1 MQKNIIVAAL
11 ALALCGA
18 GAAMAQTAPASKVEL
33 WGIVDAA
40 VRHTNNEGVGQKSK
54 TQMIGGGM
62 SQSRWGINV
71 TEDLGGGNTALVVL
85 ENRFDA
91 DAGNAAA
98 NAPFFQLAHV
108 GLQTPYGRLT
118 AGRQWNVLF
127 DVVTSTYA
135 SFPYSPYMEAY
146 KPEFGMAM
154 GARTSNMLKYTFA
167 TQDRSLV
174 GSLQYSFDENND
186 TKDIEAGFPGN
197 AAQLRDLIGAKAKA
211 LSTINGG
218 AWKTVG
224 GYLRYAPGNG
234 LAVGGGY
241 LRSTLPG
248 GTDVDAWTLGGSY
261 RTGPWYLSAGYVLNK
276 AKYTAATNTIQRLR
290 NNVDGHIMNTFWTG
304 ASNGGFVAGVPG
316 DMADKRQLFKIGVG
330 YQVTPQLNLGAHYFH
345 GKQTGSPTG
354 RFDGK
359 ANFVVAVAD
368 YAFSKRTDA
377 YVGIDNTRVSGGDG
391 VAVDA
396 NGARSRTG
404 FTIGLRH
411 RF

>member
-1 MQKNIIVAAL
+1 
-11 ALALCGA
+11 
-18 GAAMAQTAPASKVEL
+18 MAQTAPASKVEL

-40 VRHTNNEGVGQKSK
+40 VRHTNNEGVNQKSK

-85 ENRFDA
+85 ENRLNA
-91 DAGNAAA
+91 DDGSVST
-98 NAPFFQLAHV
+98 PFFQLANV

-146 KPEFGMAM
+146 KPELGFAM

-167 TQDRSLV
+167 TPNRSLV

-186 TKDIEAGFPGN
+186 TKALEAGLPAS
-197 AAQLRDLIGAKAKA
+197 AAQVPAFVA
-211 LSTINGG
+211 STLGGG
-218 AWKTVG
+218 AWKTFG

-261 RTGPWYLSAGYVLNK
+261 RTGPWYLSAGYGLNK
-276 AKYTAATNTIQRLR
+276 AKFTAAGANPIQAFR
-290 NNVDGHIMNTFWTG
+290 NVVDGAILGQFWAG
-304 ASNGGFVAGVPG
+304 QSNGGFIPG
-316 DMADKRQLFKIGVG
+316 DADKRQLFKLGVG
-330 YQVTPQLNLGAHYFH
+330 YQATPQLNVGLHYFH
-345 GKQTGSPTG
+345 GKQTGSATG
-354 RFDGK
+354 LSNGK

-377 YVGIDNTRVSGGDG
+377 YVGIDNTRLSGGDN
-391 VAVDA
+391 VYLDA
-396 NGARSRTG
+396 ASKARSRTG

>member
-1 MQKNIIVAAL
+1 MQKNIIVA

-40 VRHTNNEGVGQKSK
+40 VRHTNNEGVNQKSK

-85 ENRFDA
+85 ENRLNA
-91 DAGNAAA
+91 DDGSVST
-98 NAPFFQLAHV
+98 PFFQLANL

-146 KPEFGMAM
+146 KPELGFAM

-167 TQDRSLV
+167 TPNRSLV

-186 TKDIEAGFPGN
+186 TKALEAGLPAS
-197 AAQLRDLIGAKAKA
+197 AAQVPAFVA
-211 LSTINGG
+211 STLGGG
-218 AWKTVG
+218 AWKTFG

-261 RTGPWYLSAGYVLNK
+261 RTGPWYLSAGYGLNK
-276 AKYTAATNTIQRLR
+276 AKFTAAGANPIQAFR
-290 NNVDGHIMNTFWTG
+290 NVVDGAILGQFWAG
-304 ASNGGFVAGVPG
+304 QSNGGFIPG
-316 DMADKRQLFKIGVG
+316 DADKRQLFKLGVG
-330 YQVTPQLNLGAHYFH
+330 YQATPQLNVGLHYFH
-345 GKQTGSPTG
+345 GKQTGSATG
-354 RFDGK
+354 LSNGK

-377 YVGIDNTRVSGGDG
+377 YVGIDNTRLSGGDN
-391 VAVDA
+391 VYLDA
-396 NGARSRTG
+396 ASKARSRTG

>member
-1 MQKNIIVAAL
+1 
-11 ALALCGA
+11 LALCGA

-40 VRHTNNEGVGQKSK
+40 VRHTNNEGVNQKSK

-85 ENRFDA
+85 ENRLNA
-91 DAGNAAA
+91 DDGSVST
-98 NAPFFQLAHV
+98 PFFQLANV

-146 KPEFGMAM
+146 KPELGFAM

-167 TQDRSLV
+167 TPNRSLV

-186 TKDIEAGFPGN
+186 TKALEAGLPAS
-197 AAQLRDLIGAKAKA
+197 AAQVPAFVA
-211 LSTINGG
+211 STLGGG
-218 AWKTVG
+218 AWKTFG

-261 RTGPWYLSAGYVLNK
+261 RTGPWYLSAGYGLNK
-276 AKYTAATNTIQRLR
+276 AKFTAAGANPIQAFR
-290 NNVDGHIMNTFWTG
+290 NVVDGAILGQFWAG
-304 ASNGGFVAGVPG
+304 QSNGGFIRGN
-316 DMADKRQLFKIGVG
+316 ADKRQLFKLGVG
-330 YQVTPQLNLGAHYFH
+330 YQATPQLNVGLHYFH
-345 GKQTGSPTG
+345 GKQTGSATG
-354 RFDGK
+354 LSNGK

-377 YVGIDNTRVSGGDG
+377 YVGIDNTRLSGGDN
-391 VAVDA
+391 VYLDA
-396 NGARSRTG
+396 ASKARSRTG

>member
-1 MQKNIIVAAL
+1 MQKNIIVA

-40 VRHTNNEGVGQKSK
+40 VRHTNNEGVNQKSK

-85 ENRFDA
+85 ENRLNA
-91 DAGNAAA
+91 DDGSVST
-98 NAPFFQLAHV
+98 PFFQLANV

-146 KPEFGMAM
+146 KPELGVAM

-167 TQDRSLV
+167 TPNRSLV

-186 TKDIEAGFPGN
+186 TKALEAGLPAS
-197 AAQLRDLIGAKAKA
+197 AAQVPAFVA
-211 LSTINGG
+211 STLGGG
-218 AWKTVG
+218 AWKTFG

-261 RTGPWYLSAGYVLNK
+261 RTGPWYLSAGYGLNK
-276 AKYTAATNTIQRLR
+276 AKFTAAGANPIQAFR
-290 NNVDGHIMNTFWTG
+290 NVVDGAILGQFWAG
-304 ASNGGFVAGVPG
+304 QSNGGFIPG
-316 DMADKRQLFKIGVG
+316 DADKRQLFKLGVG
-330 YQVTPQLNLGAHYFH
+330 YQATPQLNVGLHYFH
-345 GKQTGSPTG
+345 GKQTGSATG
-354 RFDGK
+354 LSNGK

-377 YVGIDNTRVSGGDG
+377 YVGIDNTRLSGGDN
-391 VAVDA
+391 VYLDA
-396 NGARSRTG
+396 ASKARSRTG

>member
-11 ALALCGA
+11 ALCGA
-18 GAAMAQTAPASKVEL
+18 SVAMAQTSKVEL
-33 WGIVDAA
+33 YGIVDAA

-54 TQMIGGGM
+54 TQMTGDGM

-71 TEDLGGGNTALVVL
+71 TEDMGGGNTALVVL
-85 ENRFDA
+85 ENRFQA
-91 DAGNAAA
+91 DAGNAAP

-146 KPEFGMAM
+146 KPELGMAM

-197 AAQLRDLIGAKAKA
+197 AAQLRDLIGAKA

-241 LRSTLPG
+241 LRTTLPG

-261 RTGPWYLSAGYVLNK
+261 RTGPWYLSAGYGLNK
-276 AKYTAATNTIQRLR
+276 AKFTAAGANPIQKIR
-290 NNVDGHIMNTFWTG
+290 NQLDGAILGVFWAGQT
-304 ASNGGFVAGVPG
+304 NGGFVPG
-316 DMADKRQLFKIGVG
+316 DADKRQMVKLGVG
-330 YQVTPQLNLGAHYFH
+330 YQATQQLNLGLHYFH
-345 GKQTGSPTG
+345 GKQSGSATGMSN
-354 RFDGK
+354 GK

-377 YVGIDNTRVSGGDG
+377 YVGIDNTRLSGGDN
-391 VAVDA
+391 VYLDSDSK
-396 NGARSRTG
+396 ARSRTG

>member
-1 MQKNIIVAAL
+1 MQKNIIVA

-135 SFPYSPYMEAY
+135 SFPYSPYIEAY
-146 KPEFGMAM
+146 KPEFGLAM

-197 AAQLRDLIGAKAKA
+197 AAQLPALIGAKA

-241 LRSTLPG
+241 LRTTLPG

-261 RTGPWYLSAGYVLNK
+261 RTGPWYLSAGYGLNK
-276 AKYTAATNTIQRLR
+276 AKFTTAGANPIQKIR
-290 NNVDGHIMNTFWTG
+290 NQLDGAILGVFWAGQT
-304 ASNGGFVAGVPG
+304 NGGFVPG
-316 DMADKRQLFKIGVG
+316 DADKRQLFKLGVG
-330 YQVTPQLNLGAHYFH
+330 YQVTQQLNLGLHYFH
-345 GKQTGSPTG
+345 GKQSGSATGMSN
-354 RFDGK
+354 GK

-377 YVGIDNTRVSGGDG
+377 YVGIDNTRLSGDDN
-391 VAVDA
+391 VYLDA
-396 NGARSRTG
+396 ASKARSRTG

>member
-1 MQKNIIVAAL
+1 MQKNIIVA

-33 WGIVDAA
+33 LGVVDAA
-40 VRHTNNEGVGQKSK
+40 VRHTNNEGVNQKSK

-85 ENRFDA
+85 ENRLNA
-91 DAGNAAA
+91 DDGSVST
-98 NAPFFQLAHV
+98 PFFQLANV

-146 KPEFGMAM
+146 KPELGFAM

-167 TQDRSLV
+167 TPNRSLV

-186 TKDIEAGFPGN
+186 TKALEAGLPAS
-197 AAQLRDLIGAKAKA
+197 AAQVPAFVA
-211 LSTINGG
+211 STLGGG
-218 AWKTVG
+218 AWKTFG

-261 RTGPWYLSAGYVLNK
+261 RTGPWYLSAGYGLNK
-276 AKYTAATNTIQRLR
+276 AKFTAAGANPIQAFR
-290 NNVDGHIMNTFWTG
+290 NVVDGAILGQFWAG
-304 ASNGGFVAGVPG
+304 QSNGGFIPG
-316 DMADKRQLFKIGVG
+316 DADKRQLFKLGVG
-330 YQVTPQLNLGAHYFH
+330 YQATPQLNVGLHYFH
-345 GKQTGSPTG
+345 GKQTGSATG
-354 RFDGK
+354 LSNGK

-377 YVGIDNTRVSGGDG
+377 YVGIDNTRLSGGDN
-391 VAVDA
+391 VYLDA
-396 NGARSRTG
+396 ASKARSRTG

>member
-1 MQKNIIVAAL
+1 MQKNIIVA

-40 VRHTNNEGVGQKSK
+40 VRHTNNEGVNQTSK

-146 KPEFGMAM
+146 KPELGMAM

-197 AAQLRDLIGAKAKA
+197 AAQLPALIGAKA

-261 RTGPWYLSAGYVLNK
+261 RTGPWYLTAGYALNK
-276 AKYTAATNTIQRLR
+276 AKFTTAGANPIQKIR
-290 NNVDGHIMNTFWTG
+290 NQLDGAILGVFWAGQT
-304 ASNGGFVAGVPG
+304 NGGFVPG
-316 DMADKRQLFKIGVG
+316 DADKRQMVKLGVG
-330 YQVTPQLNLGAHYFH
+330 YQVTQQLNLGLHYFH
-345 GKQTGSPTG
+345 GKQSGSATGMSN
-354 RFDGK
+354 GK

-377 YVGIDNTRVSGGDG
+377 YVGIDNTRLSGGDN
-391 VAVDA
+391 VYLDRESK
-396 NGARSRTG
+396 ARSRTG
-404 FTIGLRH
+404 FTVGVRH

>member
-1 MQKNIIVAAL
+1 
-11 ALALCGA
+11 
-18 GAAMAQTAPASKVEL
+18 MAQTAPASKVEL

-40 VRHTNNEGVGQKSK
+40 VRHTNNEGVNQKSK

-85 ENRFDA
+85 ENRLNA
-91 DAGNAAA
+91 DDGSVST
-98 NAPFFQLAHV
+98 PFFQLANV

-146 KPEFGMAM
+146 KPELGFAM
-154 GARTSNMLKYTFA
+154 GALTSNMLKYTFA
-167 TQDRSLV
+167 TPNRSLV

-186 TKDIEAGFPGN
+186 TKALEAGLPAS
-197 AAQLRDLIGAKAKA
+197 AAQVPAFVA
-211 LSTINGG
+211 STLGGG
-218 AWKTVG
+218 AWKTFG

-261 RTGPWYLSAGYVLNK
+261 RTGPWYLSAGYGLNK
-276 AKYTAATNTIQRLR
+276 AKFTAAGANPIQAFR
-290 NNVDGHIMNTFWTG
+290 NVVDGAILGQFWAG
-304 ASNGGFVAGVPG
+304 QSNGGFIPG
-316 DMADKRQLFKIGVG
+316 DADKRQLFKLGVG
-330 YQVTPQLNLGAHYFH
+330 YQATPQLNVGLHYFH
-345 GKQTGSPTG
+345 GKQTGSATG
-354 RFDGK
+354 LSNGK

-377 YVGIDNTRVSGGDG
+377 YVGIDNTRLSGGDN
-391 VAVDA
+391 VYLDA
-396 NGARSRTG
+396 ASKARSRTG

>member
-1 MQKNIIVAAL
+1 MQKNIIVA

-33 WGIVDAA
+33 WGVVDAA
-40 VRHTNNEGVGQKSK
+40 VRHTNNEGVNQKSK

-85 ENRFDA
+85 ENRLNA
-91 DAGNAAA
+91 DDGSVST
-98 NAPFFQLAHV
+98 PFFQLANV

-146 KPEFGMAM
+146 KPELGVAM

-167 TQDRSLV
+167 TPNRSLV

-186 TKDIEAGFPGN
+186 TKALEAGLPAS
-197 AAQLRDLIGAKAKA
+197 AAQVPAFVA
-211 LSTINGG
+211 STLGGG
-218 AWKTVG
+218 AWKTFG

-261 RTGPWYLSAGYVLNK
+261 RTGPWYLSAGYGLNK
-276 AKYTAATNTIQRLR
+276 AKFTAAGANPIQAFR
-290 NNVDGHIMNTFWTG
+290 NVVDGAILGQFWAG
-304 ASNGGFVAGVPG
+304 QSNGGFIPG
-316 DMADKRQLFKIGVG
+316 DADKRQLFKLGVG
-330 YQVTPQLNLGAHYFH
+330 YQATPQLNVGLHYFH
-345 GKQTGSPTG
+345 GKQTGSATG
-354 RFDGK
+354 LSNGK

-377 YVGIDNTRVSGGDG
+377 YVGIDNTRLSGGDN
-391 VAVDA
+391 VYLDA
-396 NGARSRTG
+396 ASKARSRTG

>member
-1 MQKNIIVAAL
+1 MQKNIIVA

-40 VRHTNNEGVGQKSK
+40 VRHSNNEGVGQKSK
-54 TQMIGGGM
+54 TEMIGGGM

-98 NAPFFQLAHV
+98 NVPFFQLAHV

-146 KPEFGMAM
+146 KPELGMAM

-197 AAQLRDLIGAKAKA
+197 AAQLPALIRAKA

-241 LRSTLPG
+241 LRTTLPG

-261 RTGPWYLSAGYVLNK
+261 RTGPWYLSAGYGLNK
-276 AKYTAATNTIQRLR
+276 AKFTTAGANPIQTISNQLDSAILG
-290 NNVDGHIMNTFWTG
+290 VFWAGQT
-304 ASNGGFVAGVPG
+304 NGGFIPG
-316 DMADKRQLFKIGVG
+316 DADKRQLFKLGVG
-330 YQVTPQLNLGAHYFH
+330 YQVTQQLNVGLHYFH
-345 GKQTGSPTG
+345 GKQSGSATGLSN
-354 RFDGK
+354 GK

-377 YVGIDNTRVSGGDG
+377 YVGIDNTRLSGGDN
-391 VAVDA
+391 VYLDA
-396 NGARSRTG
+396 ASKARSRTG

>member
-1 MQKNIIVAAL
+1 MQKNIIVA

-40 VRHTNNEGVGQKSK
+40 VRHTNNEGVNQKSK

-85 ENRFDA
+85 ENRLNA
-91 DAGNAAA
+91 DDGSVST
-98 NAPFFQLAHV
+98 PFFQLANL

-146 KPEFGMAM
+146 KPELGVAM

-167 TQDRSLV
+167 TPNRSLV

-186 TKDIEAGFPGN
+186 TKALEAGLPAS
-197 AAQLRDLIGAKAKA
+197 AAQVPAFVA
-211 LSTINGG
+211 STLGGG
-218 AWKTVG
+218 AWKTFG

-261 RTGPWYLSAGYVLNK
+261 RTGPWYLSAGYGLNK
-276 AKYTAATNTIQRLR
+276 AKFTAAGANPIQAFR
-290 NNVDGHIMNTFWTG
+290 NVVDGAILGQFWAG
-304 ASNGGFVAGVPG
+304 QSNGGFIPG
-316 DMADKRQLFKIGVG
+316 NADKRQLFKLGVG
-330 YQVTPQLNLGAHYFH
+330 YQATPQLNLGLHYFH
-345 GKQTGSPTG
+345 GKQTGSATG
-354 RFDGK
+354 LSNGK

-377 YVGIDNTRVSGGDG
+377 YVGIDNTRLSGGDN
-391 VAVDA
+391 VYLDA
-396 NGARSRTG
+396 ASKARSRTG

>member
-1 MQKNIIVAAL
+1 MQKNIIVA

-40 VRHTNNEGVGQKSK
+40 VRHTNNEGVNQKSK

-85 ENRFDA
+85 ENRLNA
-91 DAGNAAA
+91 DDGSVST
-98 NAPFFQLAHV
+98 PFFQLANV

-146 KPEFGMAM
+146 KPELGFAM

-167 TQDRSLV
+167 TPNRSLV

-186 TKDIEAGFPGN
+186 TKALEAGLPAS
-197 AAQLRDLIGAKAKA
+197 AAQVPAFVA
-211 LSTINGG
+211 STLGGG

-261 RTGPWYLSAGYVLNK
+261 RTGPWYLSAGYGLNK
-276 AKYTAATNTIQRLR
+276 AKFTAAGANPIQAFR
-290 NNVDGHIMNTFWTG
+290 NAVDGAILGQFWAG
-304 ASNGGFVAGVPG
+304 QSNGGFIPG
-316 DMADKRQLFKIGVG
+316 DADKRQLFKLGVG
-330 YQVTPQLNLGAHYFH
+330 YQATPQLNVGLHYFH
-345 GKQTGSPTG
+345 GKQTGSATG
-354 RFDGK
+354 LSNGK

-377 YVGIDNTRVSGGDG
+377 YVGIDNTRLSGGDN
-391 VAVDA
+391 VYLDA
-396 NGARSRTG
+396 ASKARSRTG

>member
-11 ALALCGA
+11 ALCGA
-18 GAAMAQTAPASKVEL
+18 SVAMAQTSKVEL

-40 VRHTNNEGVGQKSK
+40 VRHTNNEGVDQKSK

-146 KPEFGMAM
+146 KPELGMAM

-197 AAQLRDLIGAKAKA
+197 AAQLPALIGAKA

-261 RTGPWYLSAGYVLNK
+261 RTGPWYLTAGYGLNK
-276 AKYTAATNTIQRLR
+276 AKFTTAGANPIQNIR
-290 NNVDGHIMNTFWTG
+290 NQLDGAILGVFWAGQT
-304 ASNGGFVAGVPG
+304 NGGFIPG
-316 DMADKRQLFKIGVG
+316 DADKRQLFKLGVG
-330 YQVTPQLNLGAHYFH
+330 YQVTQQLNLGLHYFH
-345 GKQTGSPTG
+345 GKQSGSATGMSN
-354 RFDGK
+354 GK

-377 YVGIDNTRVSGGDG
+377 YVGIDNTRLSGGDNMYL
-391 VAVDA
+391 DA
-396 NGARSRTG
+396 ASKARSRTG

>member
-11 ALALCGA
+11 ALCGA
-18 GAAMAQTAPASKVEL
+18 SVAMAQTSKVEL

-40 VRHTNNEGVGQKSK
+40 VRHTNNEGVDQKSK

-146 KPEFGMAM
+146 KPELGMAM

-197 AAQLRDLIGAKAKA
+197 AAQLPALIGAKA

-261 RTGPWYLSAGYVLNK
+261 RTGPWYLTAGYGLNK
-276 AKYTAATNTIQRLR
+276 AKFTTAGANPIQNIR
-290 NNVDGHIMNTFWTG
+290 NQLDGAILGVFWAGQT
-304 ASNGGFVAGVPG
+304 NGGFIPG
-316 DMADKRQLFKIGVG
+316 DADKRQLFKLGVG
-330 YQVTPQLNLGAHYFH
+330 YQVTQQLNLGLHYFH
-345 GKQTGSPTG
+345 GKQSGSATGLSN
-354 RFDGK
+354 GK

-377 YVGIDNTRVSGGDG
+377 YVGIDNTRLSGGDNMHL
-391 VAVDA
+391 DA
-396 NGARSRTG
+396 ASKARSRTG

>member
-1 MQKNIIVAAL
+1 MQKNIIVA

-40 VRHTNNEGVGQKSK
+40 VRHTNNEGVNQKSK

-85 ENRFDA
+85 ENRLNA
-91 DAGNAAA
+91 DDGSVST
-98 NAPFFQLAHV
+98 PFFQLANL

-146 KPEFGMAM
+146 KPEFGLAM

-167 TQDRSLV
+167 TPNRSLV

-186 TKDIEAGFPGN
+186 TKALEAGLPAS
-197 AAQLRDLIGAKAKA
+197 AAQVPAFVA
-211 LSTINGG
+211 STLGGG
-218 AWKTVG
+218 AWKTFG

-261 RTGPWYLSAGYVLNK
+261 RTGPWYLSAGYGLNK
-276 AKYTAATNTIQRLR
+276 AKFTAAGANPIQAFR
-290 NNVDGHIMNTFWTG
+290 NVVDGAILGQFWAG
-304 ASNGGFVAGVPG
+304 QSNGGFIPG
-316 DMADKRQLFKIGVG
+316 NADKRQLFKLGVG
-330 YQVTPQLNLGAHYFH
+330 YQATPQLNLGLHYFH
-345 GKQTGSPTG
+345 GKQTGSATG
-354 RFDGK
+354 LSNGK

-377 YVGIDNTRVSGGDG
+377 YVGIDNTRLSGGDN
-391 VAVDA
+391 VYLDA
-396 NGARSRTG
+396 ASKARSRTG

>member
-11 ALALCGA
+11 ALCGA
-18 GAAMAQTAPASKVEL
+18 GVAMAQTSKVEL

-40 VRHTNNEGVGQKSK
+40 VRHTNNEGVDQKSK

-146 KPEFGMAM
+146 KPELGMAM

-197 AAQLRDLIGAKAKA
+197 AAQLPALIGAKA

-261 RTGPWYLSAGYVLNK
+261 RTGPWYLTAGYGLNK
-276 AKYTAATNTIQRLR
+276 AKFTTAGANPIQNIR
-290 NNVDGHIMNTFWTG
+290 NQLDGAILGVFWAGQT
-304 ASNGGFVAGVPG
+304 NGGFIPG
-316 DMADKRQLFKIGVG
+316 DADKRQLFKLGVG
-330 YQVTPQLNLGAHYFH
+330 YQVTQQLNLGLHYFH
-345 GKQTGSPTG
+345 GKQSGSATGLSN
-354 RFDGK
+354 GK

-377 YVGIDNTRVSGGDG
+377 YVGIDNTRLSGGDN
-391 VAVDA
+391 VYLDTASK
-396 NGARSRTG
+396 ARSRTG

>member
-1 MQKNIIVAAL
+1 MQKNIIVA

-40 VRHTNNEGVGQKSK
+40 VRHTNNEGVNQKSK

-85 ENRFDA
+85 ENRLNA
-91 DAGNAAA
+91 DDGSVST
-98 NAPFFQLAHV
+98 PFFQLANL

-146 KPEFGMAM
+146 KPELGFAM

-167 TQDRSLV
+167 TPNRSLV

-186 TKDIEAGFPGN
+186 TKALEAGLPAS
-197 AAQLRDLIGAKAKA
+197 AAQVPAFVA
-211 LSTINGG
+211 STLGGG
-218 AWKTVG
+218 AWKTFG

-261 RTGPWYLSAGYVLNK
+261 RTGPWYLSAGYGLNK
-276 AKYTAATNTIQRLR
+276 AKFTAAGANPIQTIRKQL
-290 NNVDGHIMNTFWTG
+290 DGAILGVFWAGQT
-304 ASNGGFVAGVPG
+304 NGGFVPGVPGG

-345 GKQTGSPTG
+345 GKQTGSATG

-377 YVGIDNTRVSGGDG
+377 YVGIDNTRLSGGD
-391 VAVDA
+391 AVYLDA
-396 NGARSRTG
+396 ASKARSRTG

>member
-1 MQKNIIVAAL
+1 MQKNIIVA

-18 GAAMAQTAPASKVEL
+18 GAAMAQPAPASKVEL

-40 VRHTNNEGVGQKSK
+40 VRHTNNEGVNQKSK

-85 ENRFDA
+85 ENRLNA
-91 DAGNAAA
+91 DDGSVST
-98 NAPFFQLAHV
+98 PFFQLANV

-146 KPEFGMAM
+146 KPELGMAM

-167 TQDRSLV
+167 TPNRSLV

-186 TKDIEAGFPGN
+186 TKALEAGLPAS
-197 AAQLRDLIGAKAKA
+197 AAQVPAFVA
-211 LSTINGG
+211 STLGGG
-218 AWKTVG
+218 AWKTFG

-261 RTGPWYLSAGYVLNK
+261 RTGPWYLSAGYGLNK
-276 AKYTAATNTIQRLR
+276 AKFTAAGANPIQAFR
-290 NNVDGHIMNTFWTG
+290 NVVDGAILGQFWAG
-304 ASNGGFVAGVPG
+304 QSNGGFIPG
-316 DMADKRQLFKIGVG
+316 DADKRQLFKLGVG
-330 YQVTPQLNLGAHYFH
+330 YQATPQLNVGLHYFH
-345 GKQTGSPTG
+345 GKQTGSATG
-354 RFDGK
+354 LSNGK

-377 YVGIDNTRVSGGDG
+377 YVGIDNTRLSGGDN
-391 VAVDA
+391 VYLDA
-396 NGARSRTG
+396 ASKARSRTG

>member
-1 MQKNIIVAAL
+1 MQKNIIVA

-40 VRHTNNEGVGQKSK
+40 VRHSNNEGVGQKSK
-54 TQMIGGGM
+54 TEMIGGGM

-127 DVVTSTYA
+127 DVVTRTYA

-197 AAQLRDLIGAKAKA
+197 AAQLRDLIGAKA

-261 RTGPWYLSAGYVLNK
+261 RTGPWYLTAGYGLNK
-276 AKYTAATNTIQRLR
+276 AKFTTAGANPIQNIR
-290 NNVDGHIMNTFWTG
+290 NQLDGAILGVFWAGQT
-304 ASNGGFVAGVPG
+304 NGGFIPG
-316 DMADKRQLFKIGVG
+316 DADKRQLFKLGVG
-330 YQVTPQLNLGAHYFH
+330 YQVTSALNVGAHYFH
-345 GKQTGSPTG
+345 AKQSGSTTG
-354 RFDGK
+354 RSDGK
-359 ANFVVAVAD
+359 ANFFIVAAD

-377 YVGIDNTRVSGGDG
+377 YVALDNTRLSGGDN
-391 VAVDA
+391 VYLDA
-396 NGARSRTG
+396 ASKARSRTG
-404 FTIGLRH
+404 FTVGVRH

>member
-11 ALALCGA
+11 ALCGA
-18 GAAMAQTAPASKVEL
+18 SVAMAQTSKVEL

-40 VRHTNNEGVGQKSK
+40 VRHTNNEGVDQKSK

-146 KPEFGMAM
+146 KPELGMAM

-197 AAQLRDLIGAKAKA
+197 AAQLPALIGAKA

-261 RTGPWYLSAGYVLNK
+261 RTGPWYLTAGYGLNK
-276 AKYTAATNTIQRLR
+276 AKFTTAGANPIQNIR
-290 NNVDGHIMNTFWTG
+290 NQLDGAILGVFWAGQT
-304 ASNGGFVAGVPG
+304 NGGFIPG
-316 DMADKRQLFKIGVG
+316 DADKRQLFKLGVG
-330 YQVTPQLNLGAHYFH
+330 YQVTQQLNLGLHYFH
-345 GKQTGSPTG
+345 GKQSGSAPG
-354 RFDGK
+354 LSNGK

-377 YVGIDNTRVSGGDG
+377 YVGIDNTRLSGGDN
-391 VAVDA
+391 VYLDTASK
-396 NGARSRTG
+396 ARSRTG

>member
-11 ALALCGA
+11 ALCGA
-18 GAAMAQTAPASKVEL
+18 SVAMAQTSKVEL

-40 VRHTNNEGVGQKSK
+40 VRHTNNEGVDQKSK

-146 KPEFGMAM
+146 KPELGMAM

-197 AAQLRDLIGAKAKA
+197 AAQLPALIGAKA

-261 RTGPWYLSAGYVLNK
+261 RTGPWYLTAGYGLNK
-276 AKYTAATNTIQRLR
+276 AKFTTAGANPIQNIR
-290 NNVDGHIMNTFWTG
+290 NQLDGAILGVFWAGQT
-304 ASNGGFVAGVPG
+304 NGGFIPG
-316 DMADKRQLFKIGVG
+316 DADKRQLFKLGVG
-330 YQVTPQLNLGAHYFH
+330 YQVTQQLNLGLHYFH
-345 GKQTGSPTG
+345 GKQSGSATGLSN
-354 RFDGK
+354 GK

-377 YVGIDNTRVSGGDG
+377 YVGIDNTRLSGDDNMYL
-391 VAVDA
+391 DA
-396 NGARSRTG
+396 ASKARSRTG

>member
-1 MQKNIIVAAL
+1 MQKNIIVA

-40 VRHTNNEGVGQKSK
+40 VRHTNNEGVNQKSK

-85 ENRFDA
+85 ENRLNA
-91 DAGNAAA
+91 DDGSVST
-98 NAPFFQLAHV
+98 PFFQLANV

-146 KPEFGMAM
+146 KPELGFAM

-167 TQDRSLV
+167 TPNRSLV

-186 TKDIEAGFPGN
+186 TKALEAGLPAS
-197 AAQLRDLIGAKAKA
+197 AAQVPAFVA
-211 LSTINGG
+211 STLGGG
-218 AWKTVG
+218 AWKTFG

-261 RTGPWYLSAGYVLNK
+261 RTGPWYLSAGYGLNK
-276 AKYTAATNTIQRLR
+276 AKFTAAGANPIQAFR
-290 NNVDGHIMNTFWTG
+290 NVVDGAILGQFWAG
-304 ASNGGFVAGVPG
+304 QSNGGFVPG
-316 DMADKRQLFKIGVG
+316 DADKRQLFKLGVG
-330 YQVTPQLNLGAHYFH
+330 YQATPQLNVGLHYFH
-345 GKQTGSPTG
+345 GKQTGSATG
-354 RFDGK
+354 LSNGK

-377 YVGIDNTRVSGGDG
+377 YVGIDNTRLSGGDN
-391 VAVDA
+391 VYLDA
-396 NGARSRTG
+396 ASKARSRTG

>member
-1 MQKNIIVAAL
+1 MQKNIIVA

-40 VRHTNNEGVGQKSK
+40 VRHSNNEGVGQKSK
-54 TQMIGGGM
+54 TEMIGGGM

-146 KPEFGMAM
+146 KPELGMAM

-197 AAQLRDLIGAKAKA
+197 AAQLPALIGAKA

-224 GYLRYAPGNG
+224 GYLRYAPGHG

-261 RTGPWYLSAGYVLNK
+261 RTGPWYLTAGYGLNK
-276 AKYTAATNTIQRLR
+276 AKFTTAGANPIQNIR
-290 NNVDGHIMNTFWTG
+290 NQLDGAILGVFWAGQT
-304 ASNGGFVAGVPG
+304 SGGFIPG
-316 DMADKRQLFKIGVG
+316 DADKRQLFKLGVG
-330 YQVTPQLNLGAHYFH
+330 YQVTSALNVGAHYFH
-345 GKQTGSPTG
+345 AKQSGSTTG
-354 RFDGK
+354 RSDGK
-359 ANFVVAVAD
+359 ANFFIVAAD

-377 YVGIDNTRVSGGDG
+377 YVALDNTRISGGEAIFMDS
-391 VAVDA
+391 VSK
-396 NGARSRTG
+396 ARSRTG
-404 FTIGLRH
+404 FTVGVRH

>member
-1 MQKNIIVAAL
+1 MQKNIIVA

-40 VRHTNNEGVGQKSK
+40 VRHTNNEGVNQKSK

-85 ENRFDA
+85 ENRLNA
-91 DAGNAAA
+91 DDGSVST
-98 NAPFFQLAHV
+98 PFFQLANV

-146 KPEFGMAM
+146 KPELGFAM

-167 TQDRSLV
+167 TPNRSLV

-186 TKDIEAGFPGN
+186 TKALEAGLPAS
-197 AAQLRDLIGAKAKA
+197 AAQVPAFVA
-211 LSTINGG
+211 STLGGG
-218 AWKTVG
+218 AWKTFG

-261 RTGPWYLSAGYVLNK
+261 RTGPWYLSAGYGLNK
-276 AKYTAATNTIQRLR
+276 AKFTAAGANPIQAFR
-290 NNVDGHIMNTFWTG
+290 NVVDGAILGQFWAG
-304 ASNGGFVAGVPG
+304 QSNGGYIPG
-316 DMADKRQLFKIGVG
+316 DADKRQLFKLGVG
-330 YQVTPQLNLGAHYFH
+330 YQATPQLNVGLHYFH
-345 GKQTGSPTG
+345 GKQTGSATG
-354 RFDGK
+354 LSNGK

-377 YVGIDNTRVSGGDG
+377 YVGIDNTRLSGGDN
-391 VAVDA
+391 VYLDA
-396 NGARSRTG
+396 ASKARSRTG

>member
-1 MQKNIIVAAL
+1 MQKNIIVA

-40 VRHTNNEGVGQKSK
+40 VRHTNNEGVNQKSK

-85 ENRFDA
+85 ENRLNA
-91 DAGNAAA
+91 DDGSVST
-98 NAPFFQLAHV
+98 PFFQLANL

-146 KPEFGMAM
+146 KPELGFAM

-167 TQDRSLV
+167 TPNRSLV

-186 TKDIEAGFPGN
+186 TKALEAGLPAS
-197 AAQLRDLIGAKAKA
+197 AAQVPAFVA
-211 LSTINGG
+211 STLGGG
-218 AWKTVG
+218 AWKTFG

-261 RTGPWYLSAGYVLNK
+261 RTGPWYLSAGYGLNK
-276 AKYTAATNTIQRLR
+276 AKFTAAGANPIQAFR
-290 NNVDGHIMNTFWTG
+290 NVVDGAILGQFWAG
-304 ASNGGFVAGVPG
+304 QSNGGFIAGN
-316 DMADKRQLFKIGVG
+316 ADKRQLFKLGVG
-330 YQVTPQLNLGAHYFH
+330 YQATPQLNLGLHYFH
-345 GKQTGSPTG
+345 GKQTGSATG
-354 RFDGK
+354 LSNGK

-377 YVGIDNTRVSGGDG
+377 YVGIDNTRLSGGDN
-391 VAVDA
+391 VYLDA
-396 NGARSRTG
+396 ASKARSRTG